1 MGGANPEVFHL
12 FDRSVL
18 VVSGKGGVGKTTVAA
33 ACARVGTRLRRRVL
47 LAEIEGRGGLPRLLG
62 LPPSGFEE
70 RRTRFGYS
78 IQSITAKDALLEYLW
93 LFFHMKTLSRSLRNA
108 KAVDVATEAIPGFR
122 DVMVAGKLY
131 ELTWWRSGTGRNSGR
146 SPYDLVVVD
155 APPTGQLLPFLES
168 SGAYVELI
176 RAGRPHRQL
185 TQIDRMLREDT
196 RLVLVAVPEE
206 MSVAETLETVDAVR
220 ASRLPDPV
228 IVVNQVTPPPFPK
241 GTRAAAMRLEPPDV
255 VQLLKEAGIEAAQ
268 DDAEELL
275 RAVGDLDDRVREER
289 RYVGRLAKAAPVVE
303 LPFLFTPSFGPDEI
317 DALAEV
323 LS

>member
-1 MGGANPEVFHL
+1 MTERSPEL

-33 ACARVGTRLRRRVL
+33 ACARVGARRRRRVL

-62 LPPSGFEE
+62 LSHPGFEE

-131 ELTWWRSGTGRNSGR
+131 ELTWWRSGTGRSSGR

-168 SGAYVELI
+168 PSAYVELI

-185 TQIDRMLREDT
+185 TQIDRLLREDT

-220 ASRLPDPV
+220 ASGLPEPV
-228 IVVNQVTPPPFPK
+228 IVVNQVTPAPFPK
-241 GTRAAAMRLEPPDV
+241 GTRAAATRLEAQEV
-255 VQLLKEAGIEAAQ
+255 VQLLKEAGVEA
-268 DDAEELL
+268 DEGGAEELL
-275 RAVGDLDDRVREER
+275 RAARDLDDRVREER
-289 RYVGRLAKAAPVVE
+289 RYVGRLRKAAPVLE
-303 LPFLFTPSFGPDEI
+303 LPFLSTPSFGPEEV
-317 DALAEV
+317 DALAER
-323 LS
+323 LSV